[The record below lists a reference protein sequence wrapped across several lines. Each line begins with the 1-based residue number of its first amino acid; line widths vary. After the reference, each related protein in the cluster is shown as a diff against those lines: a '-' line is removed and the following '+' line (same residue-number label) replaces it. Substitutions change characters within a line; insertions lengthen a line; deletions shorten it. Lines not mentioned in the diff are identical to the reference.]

1 MSTATNRKTV
11 REQFA
16 DLLSSAMVGTGLPV
30 QAVYD
35 YRVGDFGGA
44 SPVVTVSS
52 SGAARPAFTFQGSK
66 PVYRLQV
73 DVFVLYAMEDG
84 TWTEAQAEDVLDDI
98 EKLLGDV
105 ISSNRSTDYWI
116 GLDYVDVSQRIDVT
130 IGGLDYIREAF
141 VLEFK

>member
-1 MSTATNRKTV
+1 MTDTNRKNV
-11 REQFA
+11 RAQFA
-16 DLLSSAMVGTGLPV
+16 TLLSTAMVGTGLPV

-35 YRVGDFGGA
+35 YRVGDFAGN

-52 SGAARPAFTFQGSK
+52 VGAARPAFTFRGAK

-84 TWTEAQAEDVLDDI
+84 TWTEEQAEDALDDI

-105 ISSNRSTDYWI
+105 IAANRSTAYWI
-116 GLDYVDVSQRIDVT
+116 GIEYVDVSQRVDVT
-130 IGGLDYIREAF
+130 IGGVDYIREAF